1 MSLSKAL
8 ARQPVPGTD
17 EKRRWTRYAID
28 VQVRAVVKSAGQSR
42 TLRGRGSDISIG
54 GMALYMAADLVIGEV
69 IELEVT
75 LPYAT
80 APFNACAVVRSR
92 RSYQYG
98 VEYVNLSPVAR
109 AGIQR
114 ACASLALVQ

>member
-1 MSLSKAL
+1 MSLGKEV
-8 ARQPVPGTD
+8 ARQPGPGTD
-17 EKRRWTRYAID
+17 ERRRWTRYAID
-28 VQVRAVVKSAGQSR
+28 VQVRAVVKSGSQSR
-42 TLRGRGSDISIG
+42 TVHGRGSDISVG
-54 GMALYMAADLVIGEV
+54 GMALYLATELVIGEV
-69 IELEVT
+69 IEVDVT

-80 APFNACAVVRSR
+80 VPFHAVAVVRSR

-98 VEYVNLSPVAR
+98 VEYVNLSPAAR